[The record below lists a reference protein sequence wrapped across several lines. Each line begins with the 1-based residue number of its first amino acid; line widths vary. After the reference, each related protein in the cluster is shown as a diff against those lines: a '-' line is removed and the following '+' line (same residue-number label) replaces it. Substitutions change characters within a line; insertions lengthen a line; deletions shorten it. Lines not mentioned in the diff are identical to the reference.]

1 MGATRILIALGV
13 ILAGVCAALPFR
25 QTPERV
31 VEPPSAAVPLKL
43 TLRRPDAPL
52 ELAPRIEVS
61 PAEGLGESGV
71 GSRQLGVGGQEL
83 VDLGNMAPPP
93 ALPVSFQPS
102 VASSQPNDWRPEPVV
117 QRAQA
122 QPPPRPYRL
131 RDGDT
136 LEGIAERLL
145 GNRGRAVEI
154 FEANRSVLARPD
166 LLPVGVTIVLPG
178 RESVDALEPVGEV
191 R

>member
-1 MGATRILIALGV
+1 
-13 ILAGVCAALPFR
+13 
-25 QTPERV
+25 
-31 VEPPSAAVPLKL
+31 
-43 TLRRPDAPL
+43 
-52 ELAPRIEVS
+52 
-61 PAEGLGESGV
+61 
-71 GSRQLGVGGQEL
+71 
-83 VDLGNMAPPP
+83 
-93 ALPVSFQPS
+93 
-102 VASSQPNDWRPEPVV
+102 
-117 QRAQA
+117 
-122 QPPPRPYRL
+122 
-131 RDGDT
+131 